1 MDIVKGSVVRAKAG
15 RDKDKFFVVLQT
27 DGEYALIAD
36 GKRRRV
42 EHPKRKKLK
51 RGFERKRD
59 ALEWERKFL
68 LQKSADLNMT
78 FGAFVE
84 IYYADKQDR
93 IREHTWIAKR
103 NIIETKI
110 LPYFKDRVISEIE
123 PRDIIAW
130 QNTMMKQRK
139 ADGKP
144 YAPGY
149 LKTIHAEISS
159 IFNHA
164 VRYYRLQS
172 NPAAVAGNMGHES
185 HQEMLFWT
193 KEEYLKFAAEMMD
206 KPAMYYAFEVLYW
219 CGVRLGE
226 MLALTPEDFD
236 FEKQTLRINKSYQRL
251 NGKDV
256 VTEPKT
262 PKSIRTIRMNKA
274 LADEMQDYIRSFYHI
289 GPRDRIFTMS
299 DSALHHQMEQGAKRA
314 GVKKIRIHDLRHS
327 HVSLLINMGFSAVAI
342 ADRVGHESIDITYR
356 YAHLFP
362 DKQGEMADRLDD
374 EWTGKEGA

>member
-1 MDIVKGSVVRAKAG
+1 
-15 RDKDKFFVVLQT
+15 
-27 DGEYALIAD
+27 
-36 GKRRRV
+36 
-42 EHPKRKKLK
+42 
-51 RGFERKRD
+51 
-59 ALEWERKFL
+59 
-68 LQKSADLNMT
+68 
-78 FGAFVE
+78 
-84 IYYADKQDR
+84 
-93 IREHTWIAKR
+93 
-103 NIIETKI
+103 
-110 LPYFKDRVISEIE
+110 
-123 PRDIIAW
+123 
-130 QNTMMKQRK
+130 
-139 ADGKP
+139 
-144 YAPGY
+144 
-149 LKTIHAEISS
+149 
-159 IFNHA
+159 
-164 VRYYRLQS
+164 
-172 NPAAVAGNMGHES
+172 
-185 HQEMLFWT
+185 
-193 KEEYLKFAAEMMD
+193 
-206 KPAMYYAFEVLYW
+206 MYYACEVLYW

-299 DSALHHQMEQGAKRA
+299 DSALHHHMEQGAKRA